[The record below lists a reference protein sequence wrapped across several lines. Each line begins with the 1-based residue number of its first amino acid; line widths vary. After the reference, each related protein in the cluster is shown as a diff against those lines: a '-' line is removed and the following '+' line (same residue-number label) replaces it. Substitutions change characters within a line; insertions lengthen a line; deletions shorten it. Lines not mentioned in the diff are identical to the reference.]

1 MGISSSNPLARLL
14 ELLPS
19 DATLIGDVSSMHAD
33 GTATVTLVQGGGQ
46 IRPRNPLGITSG
58 RVFVVGPQITGAAPS
73 LPVITVEI

>member
-46 IRPRNPLGITSG
+46 IRPLGITSG

-73 LPVITVEI
+73 LPVITLEI